1 MPDKPTHRVV
11 ESPKVHGRY
20 LSDYMNASERAKRTI
35 IRTCKYPPIARLLQH
50 HIAKSFIT
58 NFLKNDDRQKGD
70 LSDEAERLRNMMA
83 DSDFDRQLFDNNA
96 DFLDAYAEVYTDGIL
111 PNMEI
116 SPIPDAF
123 KLDLNGVSVNPD
135 IRIGLRRTMLNNRV
149 RTGLLT
155 IRYARNKPLDQQ
167 VGLWQS
173 SLLFGCRK
181 MLDDGDETAA
191 EKKLCLTLDACTGE
205 MIQAPGDALSRFKN
219 MEAACQSIAERWN
232 SVEPPPNAVLK

>member
-20 LSDYMNASERAKRTI
+20 LSDYMNSSERARRTI
-35 IRTCKYPPIARLLQH
+35 IRGCKYPPIAKLLQH

-58 NFLKNDDRQKGD
+58 AFLKKDDRQKDD
-70 LSDEAERLRNMMA
+70 LTGEAERLRNMMA
-83 DSDFDRQLFDNNA
+83 DSPFDRDLFDNNA
-96 DFLDAYAEVYTDGIL
+96 DFLNAYAEVFSADQL
-111 PNMEI
+111 PSAEI

-123 KLDLNGVSVNPD
+123 KVNLNGVDVNPD
-135 IRIGLRRTMLNNRV
+135 LRLGLQRTMNNNRV

-155 IRYARNKPLDQQ
+155 IRYAKGKALPTET
-167 VGLWQS
+167 GLWQS

-181 MLDDGDETAA
+181 MLDVEDESAA
-191 EKKLCLTLDACTGE
+191 EKKLCVTLDAFTGE
-205 MIQAPGDALSRFKN
+205 LIAAPGDALSRFKN
-219 MEAACQSIAERWN
+219 MEAACQSIAERWD